1 MAKPNPTQQEIID
14 IANKYGY
21 KVVSCYA
28 SQYRNGGKVYHT
40 LVFSPRENISPEVYF
55 DEDTGEVEKSGIDRF
70 KINHSAFGSATIQE
84 EKEFVSK
91 VQSAIQMCVE
101 LNEVDLIGLPVLRE
115 FDDSVHYPHRAKI
128 QDLFGKV

>member
-21 KVVSCYA
+21 EVTSCYA
-28 SQYRNGGKVYHT
+28 SQYRDGGKVYHY
-40 LVFSPRENISPEVYF
+40 LGFSPRERLSPNVYF
-55 DEDTGEVEKSGIDRF
+55 NEESHRSEKSGLDRF
-70 KINHSAFGSATIQE
+70 EINHSAFGSVNVQE
-84 EKEFVSK
+84 EKEFISK

-101 LNEVDLIGLPVLRE
+101 LNEVDLSGLPVLRK
-115 FDDSVHYPHRAKI
+115 FDDSVHHPHRAKI